1 MQKGRLFDFLF
12 LLVGL
17 PIIGFC
23 QTTTPLKQGMLI
35 QANTLIER
43 TEYLL
48 EAPATLTNAVI
59 IISGKNIVV
68 DFNEAKL
75 LGTMDFAAPN
85 KMHGLAIKI
94 SPGSENIILK
104 NANISEILS
113 DYTHKS
119 NQDRKI
125 LLKRRE
131 LTRLQ
136 KELIKG
142 LTIVPYRVFLN
153 EKGLI
158 KVEIALAKGKN
169 LYDKRETMK
178 KRDIER
184 EINQN
189 P

>member
-1 MQKGRLFDFLF
+1 MKNQVNIVNKKAKFEYEF
-12 LLVGL
+12 
-17 PIIGFC
+17 I
-23 QTTTPLKQGMLI
+23 
-35 QANTLIER
+35 R
-43 TEYLL
+43 TE
-48 EAPATLTNAVI
+48 V
-59 IISGKNIVV
+59 GGIVLMGSEV
-68 DFNEAKL
+68 KSIRN
-75 LGTMDFAAPN
+75 G
-85 KMHGLAIKI
+85 KI
-94 SPGSENIILK
+94 SISESYCTFIDGELYLK
-104 NANISEILS
+104 NANITEISS

-131 LTRLQ
+131 LSRLQ

-184 EINQN
+184 EINRN
-189 P
+189 S

>member
-1 MQKGRLFDFLF
+1 MKTQ
-12 LLVGL
+12 VN
-17 PIIGFC
+17 IINKKAKFEYEF
-23 QTTTPLKQGMLI
+23 I
-35 QANTLIER
+35 R
-43 TEYLL
+43 TE
-48 EAPATLTNAVI
+48 V
-59 IISGKNIVV
+59 GGIV
-68 DFNEAKL
+68 L
-75 LGTMDFAAPN
+75 M
-85 KMHGLAIKI
+85 
-94 SPGSENIILK
+94 GSEVKSIRNGKMSISESFCTFVDGELYLK
-104 NANISEILS
+104 NANISEISS

-131 LTRLQ
+131 LSRLQ

-184 EINQN
+184 EINRN
-189 P
+189 S

>member
-1 MQKGRLFDFLF
+1 MKSQ
-12 LLVGL
+12 VN
-17 PIIGFC
+17 IINKKAKFEYEF
-23 QTTTPLKQGMLI
+23 I
-35 QANTLIER
+35 R
-43 TEYLL
+43 TE
-48 EAPATLTNAVI
+48 V
-59 IISGKNIVV
+59 GGIV
-68 DFNEAKL
+68 L
-75 LGTMDFAAPN
+75 M
-85 KMHGLAIKI
+85 
-94 SPGSENIILK
+94 GSEVKSIRNGKMSISEAFCTFINGELYLK

-178 KRDIER
+178 KKDIER

-189 P
+189 S

>member
-1 MQKGRLFDFLF
+1 MKNQVNIVNKKAKFEYEF
-12 LLVGL
+12 
-17 PIIGFC
+17 I
-23 QTTTPLKQGMLI
+23 
-35 QANTLIER
+35 R
-43 TEYLL
+43 TE
-48 EAPATLTNAVI
+48 V
-59 IISGKNIVV
+59 GGIVLMGSEV
-68 DFNEAKL
+68 KSIRN
-75 LGTMDFAAPN
+75 G
-85 KMHGLAIKI
+85 KI
-94 SPGSENIILK
+94 SISESYCTFVDGELYLK
-104 NANISEILS
+104 NANITEISS

-131 LTRLQ
+131 LSRLQ

-169 LYDKRETMK
+169 LYDKRETTK

-184 EINQN
+184 EINRN
-189 P
+189 S

>member
-1 MQKGRLFDFLF
+1 MKNQVNIVNKKAKFEYQF
-12 LLVGL
+12 
-17 PIIGFC
+17 I
-23 QTTTPLKQGMLI
+23 
-35 QANTLIER
+35 R
-43 TEYLL
+43 TE
-48 EAPATLTNAVI
+48 V
-59 IISGKNIVV
+59 GGIV
-68 DFNEAKL
+68 L
-75 LGTMDFAAPN
+75 M
-85 KMHGLAIKI
+85 
-94 SPGSENIILK
+94 GSEVKSIRNGKMSISESFCTFIDGELYLK
-104 NANISEILS
+104 NANISEISS

-184 EINQN
+184 EINRIS
-189 P
+189 